1 MSSENA
7 RDELRE
13 LVDQLPP
20 AELRRILRLVIGELE
35 SAGSRRQDEA
45 AQKER
50 PAVPGDGRRRRLSS
64 AGIIED
70 DPDAARRSEEILRE
84 EFRRRA

>member
-35 SAGSRRQDEA
+35 SAGSRR
-45 AQKER
+45 
-50 PAVPGDGRRRRLSS
+50 PGPGDEESAAALSGGRRRRLSF

-70 DPDAARRSEEILRE
+70 EPDAARRSEDLLRE